1 MLSSIIAQND
11 GLVITKYDN
20 GGIKVEGNYTN
31 GLRNGYW
38 NEYWVEAWWYDFGE
52 DGEPNTKDTLENN
65 NQWDSIEVVIPDFKP
80 KLKLQGNYLNGNR
93 DGTWTEFYQDG
104 KRKTEL
110 NYSNGKFSGLQ
121 SYWSSNGNKV
131 EEKNY
136 IHGKQQG
143 LWTIY
148 YEETGIKKEET
159 MYLGDDINDL
169 TVTNYVGI
177 FAVPSDAHE
186 ACKKKAKFIGNKK
199 GGKGFIREI
208 TDNLLLSKGIDPF
221 KSFATNNDYNI

>member
-1 MLSSIIAQND
+1 MLSCIFAQND
-11 GLVITKYDN
+11 GLVISKYEN
-20 GGIKVEGNYTN
+20 GGIKVEGNYAN
-31 GLRNGYW
+31 GVRNGSW
-38 NEYWVEAWWYDFGE
+38 NEYWEEVWWYDYGE
-52 DGEPNTKDTLENN
+52 DGEANTKDTLENN
-65 NQWDSIEVVIPDFKP
+65 NQWDSVEVVIPDFKP

-93 DGTWTEFYQDG
+93 DGTWTEFYKDG

-159 MYLGDDINDL
+159 
-169 TVTNYVGI
+169 NYVDGVQEGLWTEW
-177 FAVPSDAHE
+177 FEDGQ
-186 ACKKKAKFIGNKK
+186 KR
-199 GGKGFIREI
+199 RE
-208 TDNLLLSKGIDPF
+208 LSLIH
-221 KSFATNNDYNI
+221 I